1 MKITYEQLYRSYP
14 VLNHL
19 LNENLPIKTTRR
31 LAGLVSSVN
40 PHLEQIEKTQ
50 NELLEKY
57 SEETEEGLFEI
68 IPEKRKNF
76 IKELEKYLQYEII
89 ISWEPMDISLL
100 GESVSISV
108 KGLETISYLLKDYED
123 VAVIG

>member
-19 LNENLPIKTTRR
+19 MNENLPINTTRR
-31 LAGLVSSVN
+31 LAGLITSVN
-40 PHLEQIEKTQ
+40 PHLEQIEATQ

-57 SEETEEGLFEI
+57 SEETEDGVFEI
-68 IPEKRKNF
+68 VPEKRQQF
-76 IKELEKYLQYEII
+76 IKELEKYLQYDII
-89 ISWEPMDISLL
+89 ITWEPLEISAL
-100 GESVSISV
+100 GEMVSVSV
-108 KGLETISYLLKDYED
+108 KGLETISYLLKNYED

>member
-57 SEETEEGLFEI
+57 SEETEEGVFEI

>member
-19 LNENLPIKTTRR
+19 LNENIPINTTRR
-31 LAGLVSSVN
+31 LAGLIKSVN

-57 SEETEEGLFEI
+57 SEETEEGVFEI
-68 IPEKRKNF
+68 IPEKRQKF

-89 ISWEPMDISLL
+89 ITWEPLEISLL

-108 KGLETISYLLKDYED
+108 KGLETISYLFKDYED

>member
-1 MKITYEQLYRSYP
+1 
-14 VLNHL
+14 
-19 LNENLPIKTTRR
+19 LPIKTTRR

-57 SEETEEGLFEI
+57 SEETEEGVFEI
-68 IPEKRKNF
+68 IPEKRKDF

-108 KGLETISYLLKDYED
+108 KGLKTISYLLKDYED